1 MHKILLK
8 TRYFE
13 RALSK
18 SLEKVNFIF
27 SFEPSLLMDKVI
39 KNERGLELVT
49 SRSAGNKTS
58 SKTKILYLFYT
69 VLSDHV

>member
-1 MHKILLK
+1 
-8 TRYFE
+8 
-13 RALSK
+13 
-18 SLEKVNFIF
+18 
-27 SFEPSLLMDKVI
+27 MDKVI

-69 VLSDHV
+69 VLSDHVWWCNVKQFLSYTFFLNKQ